1 MTSTAFVADQEPGAR
16 AIRNNQRSEM
26 VALALPAGKYA
37 LIANGTVEG
46 TDRRSVHG
54 FIESGA
60 TIVHRQNVTLEVDPV
75 FVPFP
80 TMFGVLDLPSGGT
93 VRVSCLVSEFTR
105 GDAAGIAFRLM
116 AWSVDSI
123 GA

>member
-1 MTSTAFVADQEPGAR
+1 MTSTAHVSDQDPGAR
-16 AIRNNQRSEM
+16 VIRNKQRSEM

-37 LIANGTVEG
+37 LIASGTVEG
-46 TDRRSVHG
+46 SDSRSVAG

-60 TIVHRQNVTLEVDPV
+60 TIVHSQGVKLEVAPL

-93 VRVSCLVSEFTR
+93 VRVSCLVSEFTP
-105 GDAAGIAFRLM
+105 GDAAGVAFRLM
-116 AWSVDSI
+116 ALSVDSI
-123 GA
+123 G

>member
-1 MTSTAFVADQEPGAR
+1 VSDQAAGAKV
-16 AIRNNQRSEM
+16 IRNNQRSEM

-37 LIANGTVEG
+37 LIASGTVEG
-46 TDRRSVHG
+46 RNSRSVQG

-60 TIVHRQNVTLEVDPV
+60 TIVHSDGVTLGVAAL
-75 FVPFP
+75 FVSFP

-93 VRVSCLVSEFTR
+93 VRVSCLVSEFTP
-105 GDAAGIAFRLM
+105 GDAAGVAFRLM

-123 GA
+123 G